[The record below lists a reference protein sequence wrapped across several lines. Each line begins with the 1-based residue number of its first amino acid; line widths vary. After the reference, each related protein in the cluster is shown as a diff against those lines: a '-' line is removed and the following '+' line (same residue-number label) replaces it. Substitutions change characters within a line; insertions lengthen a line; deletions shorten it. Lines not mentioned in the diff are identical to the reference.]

1 MFDKKKC
8 SGAGL
13 VGLAWLAL
21 VLAGCS
27 PTGPDALKRG
37 LALLDQGDATGAY
50 EELKLATTLLRTN
63 AVAWDCLGV
72 AAQRA
77 GQPVDAV
84 NAYSRAL
91 ELDRDLVEAH
101 YNLGCLYL
109 EQAQADAARTELA
122 AYTMRRP
129 NDPEGWR
136 KLGAA
141 QLRLGES
148 VPAERSYSAVLSL
161 KPRDSDAYNALG
173 LASVQ
178 LGRPHDAVKFFAAA
192 IQVRPDNASAIYNLA
207 ATAQEYLRDNQT
219 ALTYYEKYLALS
231 PRPAQWNEVNA
242 IVTGLQASAPPTVAM
257 TSAPPAPSPQ
267 LPPQAEA
274 SSGHP
279 TPTNPA
285 PPRSNP
291 ATRTSV
297 SGQRTGQPTVAAS
310 KPAPTPPVTRQPQ
323 VVRLA
328 PEPSIMAQPG
338 QKAPAAPVLSAA
350 APTVEIIKGESTA
363 EEPKPSLWQRLKPS
377 NWFRDDTGDTNAGSE
392 FVQSGVTPLHA
403 APEVPVETL
412 ETFTPYRYENPPVP
426 AKGDHRAASGAYTK
440 AQLFEQDERWAEAM
454 LWYGSAA
461 EFDPAWFDALYK
473 EGLLAERTR
482 NYARALSSYERALAL
497 RPDSTNTRYNFALT
511 LRAAGH
517 PQDAVNELQKIL
529 TAHPDDVRA
538 RLALA
543 NLYAQTLHQ
552 PISARQEYNRVLA
565 LAPNHPQAGLIRAW
579 LKAN

>member
-8 SGAGL
+8 SGASL
-13 VGLAWLAL
+13 AGLALLTLA
-21 VLAGCS
+21 LAGCS
-27 PTGPDALKRG
+27 PNGPDALKRG
-37 LALLDQGDATGAY
+37 LALLDQGDNAGAY
-50 EELKLATTLLRTN
+50 DELKLATTLLRTN
-63 AVAWDCLGV
+63 AVAWDCFGV

-77 GQPVDAV
+77 GQPVEAV

-101 YNLGCLYL
+101 FNLGCLYL
-109 EQAQADAARTELA
+109 EQNQADSARTELA

-141 QLRLGES
+141 QLRLGETI
-148 VPAERSYSAVLSL
+148 PAERSYSAVLSL
-161 KPRDSDAYNALG
+161 KPRDSDSYNALG

-192 IQVRPDNASAIYNLA
+192 IQVQPDNASAIFNLA
-207 ATAQEYLRDNQT
+207 ATSQEYLRDHQT

-231 PRPAQWNEVNA
+231 PRPAHWDEVNA
-242 IVTGLQASAPPTVAM
+242 IVTGLQASAPPSPAATAVTPETNPRPATGPETATTAVRTV
-257 TSAPPAPSPQ
+257 PGNPAPSRVV
-267 LPPQAEA
+267 
-274 SSGHP
+274 S
-279 TPTNPA
+279 
-285 PPRSNP
+285 PPR
-291 ATRTSV
+291 
-297 SGQRTGQPTVAAS
+297 
-310 KPAPTPPVTRQPQ
+310 PPVLAQRPTQPAATVPARPVSSQPQ

-328 PEPSIMAQPG
+328 PETPILAQPG
-338 QKAPAAPVLSAA
+338 KPAPAAPVLSAS
-350 APTVEIIKGESTA
+350 APTVEIIKGDSPSEES
-363 EEPKPSLWQRLKPS
+363 KPSLWQRLKPS
-377 NWFRDDTGDTNAGSE
+377 NWFRDDSSDTNSSSE
-392 FVQSGVTPLHA
+392 FVQSGVTPLHTT
-403 APEVPVETL
+403 PVVPVESL

-426 AKGDHRAASGAYTK
+426 APGDHRAASGAYTK

-461 EFDPAWFDALYK
+461 EFDPSWFDALYK

-482 NYARALSSYERALAL
+482 NFARALSSYERALAL
-497 RPDSTNTRYNFALT
+497 RPDSTTTRYNFALT
-511 LRAAGH
+511 LRSAGH
-517 PQDAVNELQKIL
+517 PQDAANELGKIL
-529 TAHPDDVRA
+529 AAHPEDVRA

-552 PISARQEYNRVLA
+552 PIAARQEYNRVLA
-565 LAPNHPQAGLIRAW
+565 LQPNHPQAGLIRAW